1 MNATKV
7 IQPPNLKGFREYA
20 PRQLAVTNEKAFVNS
35 AQPSLYQLV
44 PSDFIRQRTAISAE
58 RWDLNW

>member
-1 MNATKV
+1 M
-7 IQPPNLKGFREYA
+7 IQPAEFQRFSEYA
-20 PRQLAVTNEKAFVNS
+20 PRQLAVTDEKAFVNI

-44 PSDFIRQRTAISAE
+44 PSDFILHRIVISAK